1 MFIMDVKNVILNIF
15 QIKYFVEINLLK
27 EIILV
32 LNMML
37 NMNIYI
43 D

>member
-15 QIKYFVEINLLK
+15 YIKYFVEINLLK